1 MGKWDDKEKCNHI
14 LMIGV
19 SGKNA
24 TEQPVL
30 VPSINKQTKD
40 RFIFNKCQQDFVE
53 NSLLS

>member
-19 SGKNA
+19 SRKNA